1 MEDID
6 IGIAR
11 ARAIIAK
18 TMRPGMAYLLMVTKI
33 GYSFAREHKQ
43 KINLSTLKVRYCNEQ
58 KARVVSP
65 SSRCQTCG
73 EQPTRRKP
81 RGS

>member
-6 IGIAR
+6 IGI

-33 GYSFAREHKQ
+33 GYSCAREHKQ